1 MEIFFKINFCH
12 SSKVY
17 QEIDISGN
25 SLAVQC
31 LGLSAFTA
39 EGLGSVPCRGTE
51 IPQEAAWHGQ
61 KKENSHRQCLKVFCF
76 FSNRN
81 SAVFIVSIY
90 RIIALR
96 RWTNFFFFHNFL
108 FFLAALGLCC
118 FTGFSLVVASGGCSL
133 VVVCGLLIVEH
144 RLQGAEASMA
154 VAHGLSSVAPG
165 LQCTRSVVVL
175 QELSCSM
182 ACGIFPDQGSKP
194 CLLLWQANSVPLR
207 IPGKPRSI
215 FIKVKFS

>member
-61 KKENSHRQCLKVFCF
+61 KKRKFTSL
-76 FSNRN
+76 
-81 SAVFIVSIY
+81 VSEG
-90 RIIALR
+90 
-96 RWTNFFFFHNFL
+96 FL
-108 FFLAALGLCC
+108 FF
-118 FTGFSLVVASGGCSL
+118 FK
-133 VVVCGLLIVEH
+133 
-144 RLQGAEASMA
+144 
-154 VAHGLSSVAPG
+154 
-165 LQCTRSVVVL
+165 
-175 QELSCSM
+175 QE
-182 ACGIFPDQGSKP
+182 
-194 CLLLWQANSVPLR
+194 
-207 IPGKPRSI
+207 
-215 FIKVKFS
+215 